1 MDLSYI
7 VPCQHHN
14 DSMIFIPI
22 SLGNSLAPGWCQTI
36 IQINTEI
43 SLFGL
48 QIINSNE
55 ISIDL

>member
-1 MDLSYI
+1 
-7 VPCQHHN
+7 
-14 DSMIFIPI
+14 MIFIRI